1 MRRQHLSHWGTFQ
14 VETDGRDV
22 SRVHP
27 YPLDPDPSPLLG
39 NIPGSIT
46 HRSRIRG
53 PAVRRGWLEHGPG
66 PSDRRGADEFVSVT
80 WDEATELLAAE
91 VRRVIDAHGNGAIY
105 GGSYGWASAGRF
117 HHAQSQVH
125 RFLNCA
131 GGYTASRNTY
141 STGAAEVIMPHVLGL
156 DDEVY
161 REATSWSVIAEHTEL
176 LVAFGG
182 IALKNSSVNPGGS
195 SVHPARQSAGRLV
208 DRGGQIVSASPLRA
222 DLPDSRARWLSLLP
236 GSDVAV
242 MLALAYALA
251 EEGLHDTSF
260 LERYCVGWPEFERYL
275 LGETDG
281 RPKTPGW
288 AETISGV
295 PSGEIALLAREM
307 ARKRTLVAV
316 SWSLQRTKHGEQAP
330 WAGMALAAM
339 LGQVGLPGG
348 GFVHGLGA
356 TNGIGVPKAPFAMPR
371 FPQGRNPVRSFI
383 PVAAV
388 AELLLRPGEE
398 LDYDGSRLRLPDV
411 KLVWWA
417 GGNPFHHQQ
426 NLPRLRRAFRR
437 PDTIVVNDPYWTATA
452 KHADIVLASTTSYER
467 DDISGA
473 NNEPLLVA
481 MQQAAEPFA
490 DSRDDYETFA
500 ALAGALGFGGAFT
513 EGRTARQWLVHMYE
527 TWRAERVLDTV
538 ALSGLPDFEEF
549 WARGHIELPLPDG
562 QTFLSAFRADP
573 GGRPLPTPS
582 GRIEIFSK
590 TVDSFGYPDCVGH
603 PAWYEPTEWLRG
615 ARADRFPLHLIANQ
629 PRTRLHSQLDHG
641 ATSQE
646 SKIQGREPIRIH
658 PADAAERGLRT
669 GDVARV
675 FNDRGSLLAGVVV
688 DDGLRERVAQL
699 STGAWFDPVDPADPD
714 SPCGH
719 GNPNVLTS
727 DELSSSLAQGCTG
740 QHVLVQI
747 ERYDGELP
755 PIRAYDPPVITA
767 RNGR

>member
-14 VETDGRDV
+14 VETANGDV
-22 SRVHP
+22 ARVHP

-46 HRSRIRG
+46 HRSRVRG

-66 PSDRRGADEFVSVT
+66 PSDQRGADEFVRVT
-80 WDEATELLAAE
+80 WAEATELLAAE
-91 VRRVIDAHGNGAIY
+91 LRRVIDEHGNEAIY

-141 STGAAEVIMPHVLGL
+141 STGAAEVVMPHVLGL

-161 REATSWSVIAEHTEL
+161 REATSWNVIAERTEL

-182 IALKNSSVNPGGS
+182 VALKNSSVNPGGS
-195 SVHPARQSAGRLV
+195 SVHPARQSAQRLV
-208 DRGGQIVSASPLRA
+208 DRGGRIVSVSPLRA
-222 DLPDSRARWLSLLP
+222 DLPDPRARWLSLVP

-242 MLALAYALA
+242 MLALAHTLV
-251 EEGLHDTSF
+251 EHELHDTAF
-260 LERYCVGWPEFERYL
+260 LERYCVGWPQFERYL
-275 LGETDG
+275 LGASDG
-281 RPKTPGW
+281 LPKTARW
-288 AETISGV
+288 AEPISGI
-295 PSGEIALLAREM
+295 PADEIVGLAKDM
-307 ARKRTLVAV
+307 AAKRTLIAV

-330 WAGMALAAM
+330 WAGMVLAAM

-356 TNGIGVPKAPFAMPR
+356 TNGVGIPKAPFAMPR
-371 FPQGRNPVRSFI
+371 FPQGRNPTRSFI

-388 AELLLRPGEE
+388 SELLLRPGET
-398 LDYDGSRLRLPDV
+398 LDYNGERLLLPDIR
-411 KLVWWA
+411 LVWWA

-437 PDTIVVNDPYWTATA
+437 PDTVVVNDPYWTATA

-490 DSRDDYETFA
+490 DARDDYQTFA
-500 ALAGALGFGGAFT
+500 ELAGALGFREAFT
-513 EGRTARQWLVHMYE
+513 EGRDARQWLVHMYE
-527 TWRAERVLDTV
+527 TWRAERVRDT
-538 ALSGLPDFEEF
+538 AGLRGLPDFEEF
-549 WARGHIELPLPDG
+549 WARGHIELPLPEE
-562 QTFLSAFRADP
+562 QNFLSGFREDP
-573 GGRPLPTPS
+573 ESRPLSTPS
-582 GRIEIFSK
+582 GRIEIFS
-590 TVDSFGYPDCVGH
+590 TTIDSFGYSDCAGH
-603 PAWYEPTEWLRG
+603 PAWYEPEEWLHG
-615 ARADRFPLHLIANQ
+615 CRAEQFPLHLIANQ

-641 ATSQE
+641 ATSQG
-646 SKIQGREPIRIH
+646 SKVNGREPIRIH
-658 PADAAERGLRT
+658 PADAAARGVAT
-669 GDVARV
+669 GDVVRV

-688 DDGLRERVAQL
+688 DEGVRERVAQL
-699 STGAWFDPVDPADPD
+699 STGAWFDPADPADPD
-714 SPCGH
+714 SMCGH

-727 DELSSSLAQGCTG
+727 DALSSSLAQGCTG

-747 ERYDGELP
+747 ERFCGELP
-755 PIRAYDPPVITA
+755 PIRAYDPPAFHT
-767 RNGR
+767 R